1 MKIYRIYIL
10 THVSAALTT
19 AVMIALFHVWFVVAW
34 PQVLVVLTACL
45 LAACL
50 GAFLAARMCYF
61 VRSLDQ
67 LVTNPAANVLWEFQ
81 DQVVG
86 LRAHLQRNNQFAI
99 VTLESS
105 REISQL
111 IQELGNEPL
120 RNGTSTSPHTA
131 NQLRVLLSQLAKA
144 TDTNLLQMLNST
156 REIELSTREIAVGA
170 EDQNEAVSRTT
181 TYAEQMSTNIDTI
194 TGHASA
200 ARLAVLDARTASE
213 DALKIVQQLHQGMH
227 RIRGFVDASGRKLQA
242 LGEHSNTISTIVGTI
257 GTISSRTDLLALNAA
272 IESVRAGEHGRGF
285 AFVAEEVRKLAEQA
299 AQATQEVVGLIESIR
314 LETQESI
321 NVIAEEQ
328 TQIETELTRV
338 QEAATAMQ
346 QIYRISNE
354 SAERV
359 QDITQA
365 TQQQL
370 QLIRDLVLAVE
381 RISKVAKTSRNRA
394 ENAQWSTRAL
404 TKAAQFV
411 DASIAPLRSPTERRT
426 LNALI
431 DASVTRQP
439 TALDHGETD
448 STQHLELTPA
458 GS

>member
-1 MKIYRIYIL
+1 MKIFRLYIF
-10 THVSAALTT
+10 THCFAAIATVVITSTFHAWFDTT
-19 AVMIALFHVWFVVAW
+19 LSQCLAFF
-34 PQVLVVLTACL
+34 TAAILAACVGAL
-45 LAACL
+45 LAARTCL
-50 GAFLAARMCYF
+50 FM
-61 VRSLDQ
+61 RSLDQ
-67 LVTNPAANVLWEFQ
+67 LTRNPAVNVLWEFQ
-81 DQVVG
+81 DLVSGV
-86 LRAHLQRNNQFAI
+86 RAQSLRNNQLASA
-99 VTLESS
+99 TLESS
-105 REISQL
+105 HEISQL
-111 IQELGNEPL
+111 MQELGAEPL

-131 NQLRVLLSQLAKA
+131 RQLRVMLSQLARA
-144 TDTNLLQMLNST
+144 TDANLQQMLNST
-156 REIELSTREIAVGA
+156 REIELSTRDIAVGA

-213 DALKIVQQLHQGMH
+213 DALKVVQQLHLGMN

-328 TQIETELTRV
+328 NQIETELARV
-338 QEAATAMQ
+338 QEASLAMQ
-346 QIYRISNE
+346 QIHRISNE

-426 LNALI
+426 VDTTV
-431 DASVTRQP
+431 DAQIQQQVAAPPLSYSEQP
-439 TALDHGETD
+439 HN
-448 STQHLELTPA
+448 LELTHA
-458 GS
+458 IA